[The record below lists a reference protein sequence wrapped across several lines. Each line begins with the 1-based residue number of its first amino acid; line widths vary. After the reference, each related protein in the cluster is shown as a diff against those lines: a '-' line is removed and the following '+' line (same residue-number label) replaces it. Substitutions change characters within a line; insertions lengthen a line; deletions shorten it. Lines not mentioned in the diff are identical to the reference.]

1 MTLAELHE
9 RVVKL
14 PTIMDFEDEVSIA
27 QELQKIPVEEL
38 VMHKD
43 LLVEILDALNLSH
56 GDSGVYE
63 VTEITQPELD
73 KFAEWLMEK
82 NKQVFSGCSSEMTG
96 LAELIS
102 DKFDD

>member
-1 MTLAELHE
+1 MTLAKLHD

-14 PTIMDFEDEVSIA
+14 PTIMDFEDELSIA
-27 QELQKIPVEEL
+27 PALQKIPVEEL

-73 KFAEWLMEK
+73 KFAEWLILM
-82 NKQVFSGCSSEMTG
+82 NRQVFCGCRSEMTG